1 MKKIVLKDD
10 FAFVYLNKLFYTK
23 ELILDTINDYKDF
36 FNASISEVGKY
47 VVLKIEKKNDDYSLD
62 VLAKE
67 YLNLLLSKEYGVS

>member
-23 ELILDTINDYKDF
+23 EFILDTIKDYKDF
-36 FNASISEVGKY
+36 FKASITDVGKY
-47 VVLKIEKKNDDYSLD
+47 VVLKIEKINDDYSLE
-62 VLAKE
+62 VLVKE

>member
-10 FAFVYLNKLFYTK
+10 FAFIYLNKLFYTK
-23 ELILDTINDYKDF
+23 ELILDTIGEYKDF
-36 FNASISEVGKY
+36 FKASITEVGKY
-47 VVLKIEKKNDDYSLD
+47 IVLKIEKVNDDYPLE